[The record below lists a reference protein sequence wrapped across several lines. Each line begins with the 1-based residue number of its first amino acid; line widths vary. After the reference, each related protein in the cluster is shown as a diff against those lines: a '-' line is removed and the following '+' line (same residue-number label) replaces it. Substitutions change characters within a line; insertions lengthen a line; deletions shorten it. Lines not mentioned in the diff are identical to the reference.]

1 MPNWTHNHVTF
12 EGSKEKIIELK
23 ELFASEEKVFDFNK
37 ILPMPEDSEDFQAT
51 GDLTMDTDQGDLS
64 MEEFIDKK
72 VETANNWYYWSIKNW
87 GTKWNAVEP
96 TLDVDNECK
105 LEYSFR
111 TAWDAPR
118 GVIQEI
124 YDNRDKIIKG
134 LTYGKWSCFHE
145 FEEDEDIILEFK
157 LKDEYQ

>member
-1 MPNWTHNHVTF
+1 MPNWTQNYVTF
-12 EGSKEKIIELK
+12 KGSKEKIIELK

-64 MEEFIDKK
+64 MKEFIEKK
-72 VETANNWYYWSIKNW
+72 IKTANNWYYWSVKNW
-87 GTKWNAVEP
+87 GTKWNAIEP
-96 TLDVDNECK
+96 TLDVDNECELK
-105 LEYSFR
+105 YSFR

-124 YDNRDKIIKG
+124 YDKRDKIIKG
-134 LTYGKWSCFHE
+134 LTYGKWTCFHE

>member
-1 MPNWTHNHVTF
+1 MPNWTQNYVTF
-12 EGSKEKIIELK
+12 KGSKEKIIELK

-64 MEEFIDKK
+64 MKEFIEKK
-72 VETANNWYYWSIKNW
+72 IETANNWYYWSVKNW
-87 GTKWNAVEP
+87 GTKWNAIEP
-96 TLDVDNECK
+96 TLDVDNECELK
-105 LEYSFR
+105 YSFR

-124 YDNRDKIIKG
+124 YDKRDKIIKG
-134 LTYGKWSCFHE
+134 LTYGKWTCFHE